1 MIQQKLKIN
10 KNRNNMSNLPL
21 PKDRTLFFAKQVE
34 QSSIE
39 SLTKSIIE
47 INENDTLL
55 KKMYAVY
62 DIDYVAKPIKIMID
76 SYGGQV
82 YQIFGLL
89 AIMDE
94 SKTPIHTYV
103 TGAAMSCGFMLLIHG
118 HKRFA
123 YKHATPLYHQ
133 VSSGTMGKVKDMEEK
148 LEEAK
153 RLQGLIETLT
163 LEKTKI
169 TAKKL
174 ERVYKTKKDW
184 YMTAEEALKLG
195 VIDEIV

>member
-1 MIQQKLKIN
+1 
-10 KNRNNMSNLPL
+10 MSNLPL
-21 PKDRTLFFAKQVE
+21 PKERTLFFAKQVD
-34 QSSIE
+34 QASIE
-39 SLTKSIIE
+39 VLTKSIVE
-47 INENDTLL
+47 INENDEFL

-62 DIDYVAKPIKIMID
+62 DLEYNPKPIKIMID
-76 SYGGQV
+76 SYGGYV
-82 YQIFGLL
+82 YQVLGLL
-89 AIMDE
+89 AVIDK
-94 SKTPIHTYV
+94 SDTPVHTYV

-133 VSSGTMGKVKDMEEK
+133 VGSAAWGKLKDMEESV
-148 LEEAK
+148 EETR
-153 RLQGLIETLT
+153 RLQDIIEKLT
-163 LEKTKI
+163 LDRTKI

-195 VIDEIV
+195 VVDEIV

>member
-1 MIQQKLKIN
+1 
-10 KNRNNMSNLPL
+10 MSNLPL
-21 PKDRTLFFAKQVE
+21 PKDRTLFFAKQVD

-39 SLTKSIIE
+39 SLTKSILE
-47 INENDTLL
+47 INENDNLL

-62 DIDYVAKPIKIMID
+62 DLEYSPKPIKIMID
-76 SYGGQV
+76 SFGGSV
-82 YQIFGLL
+82 YAILGLL

-153 RLQGLIETLT
+153 RLQGILEKLT

-169 TAKKL
+169 SAKKL
-174 ERVYKTKKDW
+174 EKVYKTKKDW
-184 YMTAEEALKLG
+184 YMTAKEAIKLG
-195 VIDEIV
+195 VVDEIV